1 MTDLHQLS
9 TSHGSIVVEEAGRGE
24 LPVLLIHGNSLSREV
39 FRKQL
44 GGALSKKY
52 RLVAFDLPGHGDS
65 SDALNASRTYTRPG
79 LADATIEMLG
89 LLGLK
94 EVVVVGWSLGGH
106 IAMEMASQ
114 FFGIKGL
121 LISGAPPVSRHN
133 MAEGFIPTSHMRL
146 AGQQYLSPSEIDAF
160 GEAIFGAPIPVAFRR
175 AIERADGRARKT
187 IFEAARSGVGID
199 QRCLVENLA
208 VPLAV
213 VNGSQD
219 PFINLDYFD
228 VPRYANLWEGRCY
241 RLPGLKHAPFWEAP
255 DVFDE
260 LLGRFIDD
268 VAARRPEAVIDR
280 SQPVSTMCQLQ
291 RHIGPTEDAMP

>member
-1 MTDLHQLS
+1 MTEHHQIS
-9 TSHGSIVVEEAGRGE
+9 TSHGSIVVEEAGDGD
-24 LPVLLIHGNSLSREV
+24 LPVLLIHGNSFSREV

-44 GGALSKKY
+44 GGALARKY

-65 SDALNASRTYTRPG
+65 SDALDASRTYTRPG
-79 LADATIEMLG
+79 LASAVMEMLG
-89 LLGLK
+89 LLGLS

-106 IAMEMASQ
+106 IALEMASQ
-114 FFGIKGL
+114 YFGIKGL

-133 MAEGFIPTSHMRL
+133 MAEGFIPAPHMKL
-146 AGQQYLSPSEIDAF
+146 AGQQHLGPAEIDAF
-160 GEAIFGAPIPVAFRR
+160 GEAIFGTPIPVAFRR
-175 AIERADGRARKT
+175 AMERADGLARKT
-187 IFEAARSGVGID
+187 IFEAARAGAGVD
-199 QRCLVENLA
+199 QRRLVENLA

-219 PFINLDYFD
+219 PFVNLDYLET
-228 VPRYANLWEGRCY
+228 PQYANLWNGRCH

-268 VAARRPEAVIDR
+268 VAAR
-280 SQPVSTMCQLQ
+280 
-291 RHIGPTEDAMP
+291 

>member
-1 MTDLHQLS
+1 MTDRHQLY
-9 TSHGSIVVEEAGRGE
+9 TSHGSIVVEEAGRGD

-44 GGALSKKY
+44 GGALSSKY

-65 SDALNASRTYTRPG
+65 GDALNASRTYTRPG
-79 LADATIEMLG
+79 LADAATEVLD
-89 LLGLK
+89 LLGLR

-106 IAMEMASQ
+106 IALEMAAR

-121 LISGAPPVSRHN
+121 LISGAPPVSQHN
-133 MAEGFIPTSHMRL
+133 MAEDFTPTQHMRL

-160 GEAIFGAPIPVAFRR
+160 GGAIFGAPIPVAFRR
-175 AIERADGRARKT
+175 AIERADGLARKT
-187 IFEAARSGVGID
+187 IFEAARAGVGTD
-199 QRCLVENLA
+199 QRCLVEDLA

-219 PFINLDYFD
+219 PFIRLDYLD
-228 VPRYANLWEGRCY
+228 VPKYANLWEGRCH
-241 RLPGLKHAPFWEAP
+241 RLAGLKHAPFWEAP

-268 VAARRPEAVIDR
+268 VTAR
-280 SQPVSTMCQLQ
+280 
-291 RHIGPTEDAMP
+291 

>member
-1 MTDLHQLS
+1 MTALHQLS
-9 TSHGSIVVEEAGRGE
+9 TSHGSIVVEEAGHGD

-44 GGALSKKY
+44 GGALSSKY

-65 SDALNASRTYTRPG
+65 GDALNASRTYTRPG
-79 LADATIEMLG
+79 LADAAIEVLD
-89 LLGLK
+89 LLGLR

-106 IAMEMASQ
+106 IALEMASQ
-114 FFGIKGL
+114 FSGIKGL

-133 MAEGFIPTSHMRL
+133 MAEGFIPTPHMKL
-146 AGQQYLSPSEIDAF
+146 AGQQHLGPSEIDAF

-175 AIERADGRARKT
+175 AMERADGLARKT
-187 IFEAARSGVGID
+187 IFEAARSGVGVD
-199 QRCLVENLA
+199 QRWLVENLA

-219 PFINLDYFD
+219 PFVNLDYFE
-228 VPRYANLWEGRCY
+228 VPKYANLWEGRCH

-268 VAARRPEAVIDR
+268 VAAR
-280 SQPVSTMCQLQ
+280 
-291 RHIGPTEDAMP
+291 